1 MGELNKLTISE
12 ARDRLRSKEI
22 SSVELTNSCLAEIDA
37 ADPLGAFVHKTP
49 EIALLQACLLYT
61 SPSPRDKR
69 QSRMPSSA

>member
-37 ADPLGAFVHKTP
+37 ADPLGAFVHKTLN
-49 EIALLQACLLYT
+49 LL
-61 SPSPRDKR
+61 
-69 QSRMPSSA
+69 